1 MGRPQRSG
9 HQPRMEPAV
18 MSRRMSLS
26 TRTARFAVP
35 AVLVAAAGVMA
46 GSTATASTIA
56 RPAYIPAVKHVFVI
70 NIENKGYDETWGP
83 TSAAP
88 YLSQTLR
95 AKGVLLNSYYGT
107 AHNSQPNYVAQI
119 SGQGPNEQMQGDCQF
134 YSQFIGAGVVPPQQY
149 VGNGCVFPAGVPS
162 LPTQLQSAGLT
173 WKGYLEDMGTPCRH
187 PVLDTQDS
195 TQQAK
200 PGDQYAVR
208 HNPFMYFADI
218 TNSPSCA

>member
-83 TSAAP
+83 GSGAP
-88 YLSQTLR
+88 YLATTLR
-95 AKGVLLNSYYGT
+95 AKGVLLNQYFGT

-119 SGQGPNEQMQGDCQF
+119 SGQGPNPQMQGDCQI
-134 YSQFIGAGVVPPQQY
+134 YSRFVQAGTAPPDQA
-149 VGNGCVFPAGVPS
+149 VGTGCVFPSTVKS
-162 LPTQLQSAGLT
+162 LPDQLQAAGLT
-173 WKGYLEDMGTPCRH
+173 WKGYMEDMGSPCRH
-187 PVLDTQDS
+187 PALDSQDPTQKA
-195 TQQAK
+195 TI
-200 PGDQYAVR
+200 GDQYAVR
-208 HNPFMYFADI
+208 HDPFMYF
-218 TNSPSCA
+218 S